1 MLKLAAVFV
10 FIIVLIV
17 RRRNLGV
24 VLLLAS
30 AILGLLF
37 GLSAVDILAQA
48 WKTTVDSATL
58 RLLAAVIL
66 ITMLGELLREV
77 QSLQRLVDSLQQ
89 LVSDSRLVLA
99 IVPALIGLLPMP
111 GGAMLSAPMVDEMG
125 TRHGLDPE
133 RKTYLNYWFRHVWE
147 YVFPLYPALIL
158 AAAMTGITP
167 SRLMAAQAP
176 MTIAAIAAGVLFGLR
191 GVRRAAAER
200 QPDAPGAT
208 RWQSLKQLAVSIWP
222 IVLVIV
228 LGLGLGIELA
238 LSLGVTIALA
248 AIVFRM
254 RLRALGQIIRLSLSP
269 ARVVLVIGIM
279 VFKQMVLGSGA
290 ADTLTTTLAAWSIP
304 LAVICTVVPL
314 VIGLL
319 TGLAMSMVGIAFP
332 LLLPLVTG
340 DELMLSYAVLAYVSG
355 FVGILLTPLHI
366 CLALT
371 REYFGAS
378 WAKLYRLLL
387 PSALVVAAALAIVW
401 FLL

>member
-37 GLSAVDILAQA
+37 GLSAREVLGQA
-48 WKTTVDSATL
+48 WTAVIDPATL

-66 ITMLGELLREV
+66 ITVLGELLREV
-77 QSLQRLVDSLQQ
+77 QSLQRLVDSLQD
-89 LVSDSRLVLA
+89 LVSDARLVLA

-111 GGAMLSAPMVDEMG
+111 GGAMLSAPMIDELG
-125 TRHGLDPE
+125 TRHGLSRE
-133 RKTYLNYWFRHVWE
+133 RKTYVNYWFRHVWE

-158 AAAMTGITP
+158 AAGLAGVRP
-167 SRLMAAQAP
+167 ARLMTAQAP
-176 MTIAAIAAGVLFGLR
+176 MAIAAIAAGALFGLR
-191 GVRRAAAER
+191 GVRRAAPDR
-200 QPDAPGAT
+200 QPVAPAGT
-208 RWQSLKQLAVSIWP
+208 RWQSLRQLAISIWP

-228 LGLGLGIELA
+228 LGLGLEIELA
-238 LSLGVTIALA
+238 LSLGITIALTA
-248 AIVFRM
+248 MVFRV
-254 RLRALGQIIRLSLSP
+254 RLRTFGQVIRAGLSP
-269 ARVVLVIGIM
+269 ARVVLVVGIM

-290 ADTLTTTLAAWSIP
+290 ADMLTTTLAAWSIP
-304 LAVICTVVPL
+304 LTVICTLVPL
-314 VIGLL
+314 AIGLL

-332 LLLPLVTG
+332 LLLPLVAG
-340 DELMLSYAVLAYVSG
+340 SEHMLNYAVLAYVSG

-371 REYFGAS
+371 REYFDANWAS
-378 WAKLYRLLL
+378 LYRLLL
-387 PSALVVAAALAIVW
+387 PSAAVVAATLAVVW